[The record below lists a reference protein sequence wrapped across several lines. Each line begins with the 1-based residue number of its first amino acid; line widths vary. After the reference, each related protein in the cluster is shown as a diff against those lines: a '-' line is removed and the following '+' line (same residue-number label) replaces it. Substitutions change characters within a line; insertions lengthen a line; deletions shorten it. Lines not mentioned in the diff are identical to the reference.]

1 MSTTVETNKV
11 TFTGNGSTT
20 VFPFTFRVFT
30 AADIEVY
37 LDGVL
42 QTLTTHYSVTI
53 DPSVE
58 GGSVTFVTAPA
69 SSVVVLIK
77 RVVDFT
83 QPSRFP
89 TEGRLPESTFENAVD
104 RATML
109 LVQLKEILSRVPA
122 LAVTSSFSDLLLP
135 EPSAGKAIG
144 WNDAG
149 TNLTNLT
156 LVQTTVA
163 YSGTISKGTDA
174 SKPASPSQGDI
185 YFATDTNTLYKC
197 VVGGVWNAVAE
208 SSKGANIASATTT
221 AIWAT
226 DGDYVHITGTTTI
239 TGFGTA
245 LKAGAMRTLIF
256 DGALTLTH
264 HATNLIIPGGTNITT
279 AAGDRAI
286 VRAETTTTAR
296 VIAYIRA
303 DGKMPIGT
311 CPKNYIDGGILSNN
325 GTDAVNDI
333 DITATLCRSDD
344 DTEDISVIAMTKRID
359 AAWTAGTNQG
369 MMDTSTIGAA
379 EDLIYFY
386 AIKNL
391 STGATDYVATKT
403 YGSPTMPSGYTK
415 KRFIGARRW
424 DGAAWSKFW
433 THGDGRVLDVF
444 YDDASDA
451 DMTALSSG
459 TATSFTDIDCGDGGA
474 ELIPSSGQEAY
485 FTIDLRSN
493 SVNNPM
499 VHFRRNGAAQAIHG
513 SCMGAYYEPMGST
526 TPRIKNCLKIP
537 VDTNGIFEY
546 TMGAATSEVT
556 VYING
561 FVEVR

>member
-1 MSTTVETNKV
+1 MTTTVETNKV

-42 QTLTTHYSVTI
+42 QTLTTHYSVAI

-69 SSVVVLIK
+69 SSVAVLIK

-149 TNLTNLT
+149 TNLSNLT

-174 SKPASPSQGDI
+174 SKPANPSQGDI

-197 VVGGVWNAVAE
+197 VVGGAWNAVME
-208 SSKGANIASATTT
+208 PSKGANIASATTT
-221 AIWAT
+221 SIWAT
-226 DGDYVHITGTTTI
+226 DGDFIHITGTTTI

-245 LKAGAMRTLIF
+245 LKAGACRTLVF

-264 HATNLIIPGGTNITT
+264 HATNLILPGGANITT

-303 DGKMPIGT
+303 SGLPV
-311 CPKNYIDGGILSNN
+311 
-325 GTDAVNDI
+325 VNP
-333 DITATLCRSDD
+333 TVSPAFESALLHV
-344 DTEDISVIAMTKRID
+344 ED
-359 AAWTAGTNQG
+359 QQ
-369 MMDTSTIGAA
+369 
-379 EDLIYFY
+379 
-386 AIKNL
+386 
-391 STGATDYVATKT
+391 
-403 YGSPTMPSGYTK
+403 
-415 KRFIGARRW
+415 
-424 DGAAWSKFW
+424 
-433 THGDGRVLDVF
+433 
-444 YDDASDA
+444 
-451 DMTALSSG
+451 SSG
-459 TATSFTDIDCGDGGA
+459 TAGGTFTSGAWQTRTLNTVKTNQISGASVASNQITLPAGTYFISATAPAYLVNAHKLKLRNITDSSDAIIGTSEISDSVSGSQTRSRLCGR
-474 ELIPSSGQEAY
+474 I
-485 FTIDLRSN
+485 TI
-493 SVNNPM
+493 
-499 VHFRRNGAAQAIHG
+499 AAQKVFELQHQCG
-513 SCMGAYYEPMGST
+513 T
-526 TPRIKNCLKIP
+526 TRA
-537 VDTNGIFEY
+537 TNGFGY
-546 TMGAATSEVT
+546 TSGLSV
-556 VYING
+556 
-561 FVEVR
+561 VEVFSEIQVWKVA